1 MNTGSDSDPN
11 PIGIAVDNGDDATSM
26 DVGTYIVATA
36 IAVDTSDDDSDT
48 NPIGIALD
56 TSDDDSD
63 TNPIGIAAD
72 SGNDG
77 NMSDGNLAASA
88 VAVPV
93 PTPSKPP
100 PLFKR
105 HRDFG
110 RAVDRE
116 VRKLQRTAKVDAG
129 RQRQVLSNRDKHA
142 VRIAEQYQQNPV
154 MPVRTRDA
162 NRIQELVREGI
173 IAGALAT
180 SVQHISE
187 TVPVRSALHTAA
199 RIQNGSYT
207 AELTQA
213 TLQHVRRLAAVGK
226 ISDNTLSA
234 VELYHAR
241 YDQHKFV
248 ELAEEFQKNPF
259 MMVTKGNAER
269 IQAMVKH
276 GIITGPLAT
285 SVEHISKS
293 VSERKAMQIAE
304 EFQKKGWYPAKLVN
318 GRKFTLLQSSQGQ
331 GEVHLHG
338 YSSAFPRTRTR
349 Y

>member
-1 MNTGSDSDPN
+1 M
-11 PIGIAVDNGDDATSM
+11 
-26 DVGTYIVATA
+26 
-36 IAVDTSDDDSDT
+36 
-48 NPIGIALD
+48 
-56 TSDDDSD
+56 
-63 TNPIGIAAD
+63 
-72 SGNDG
+72 
-77 NMSDGNLAASA
+77 
-88 VAVPV
+88 
-93 PTPSKPP
+93 
-100 PLFKR
+100 R
-105 HRDFG
+105 
-110 RAVDRE
+110 
-116 VRKLQRTAKVDAG
+116 
-129 RQRQVLSNRDKHA
+129 
-142 VRIAEQYQQNPV
+142 
-154 MPVRTRDA
+154 VRTRDA
-162 NRIQELVREGI
+162 DRIQELVRAGI
-173 IAGALAT
+173 IAGAIAT

-213 TLQHVRRLAAVGK
+213 TLHRVRRLAAVGK

-293 VSERKAMQIAE
+293 VSERKAMQMAAQIVD
-304 EFQKKGWYPAKLVN
+304 GSYS
-318 GRKFTLLQSSQGQ
+318 GRVSQANMDHVVRLADSGSRAWKNVAHELDR
-331 GEVHLHG
+331 GRG
-338 YSSAFPRTRTR
+338 TR
-349 Y
+349 

>member
-1 MNTGSDSDPN
+1 M
-11 PIGIAVDNGDDATSM
+11 
-26 DVGTYIVATA
+26 
-36 IAVDTSDDDSDT
+36 
-48 NPIGIALD
+48 
-56 TSDDDSD
+56 
-63 TNPIGIAAD
+63 
-72 SGNDG
+72 
-77 NMSDGNLAASA
+77 
-88 VAVPV
+88 
-93 PTPSKPP
+93 
-100 PLFKR
+100 
-105 HRDFG
+105 
-110 RAVDRE
+110 
-116 VRKLQRTAKVDAG
+116 
-129 RQRQVLSNRDKHA
+129 LSNRDKHA

-248 ELAEEFQKNPF
+248 ELAEEFQKNPL

-269 IQAMVKH
+269 IQAMVEH

-293 VSERKAMQIAE
+293 VSERKAMQMAAQIVDSSYSGPVSQASMDHVVRLADSGSIPAPTMHAVKQYQMRNAPE
-304 EFQKKGWYPAKLVN
+304 RQRLIKRERKLLHKNNKSYAYSEVPLAGPCEFCGCKLLRGEMQTVKNKKTSALCCMNGELLIDRAK
-318 GRKFTLLQSSQGQ
+318 
-331 GEVHLHG
+331 VHD
-338 YSSAFPRTRTR
+338 PKTRPQTRTDDNPKELEALLCKKLGQYSR
-349 Y
+349 ELNKMFGLTSIGAKRK